1 MPLVKEIS
9 KGIKVVALSREF
21 LRSASVVLVIGKG
34 SYGDPVEGCACL
46 TNRMRLR
53 LTSRMSPLQ
62 LQSTMDRLGA
72 TVEAKTERDLMLLRA
87 QVPSKKVAE
96 CLKFLAELFISPQFP
111 ASEVDKE
118 KTSQK
123 LEYEKIR
130 QDPIPASIEDAW
142 EAIFPKNP
150 PLGHPVTGY
159 PDTIE
164 KLNPQVLEK
173 FDADTREKALLV
185 IGIVGPQHEKK
196 LVEYADSSF
205 GKVQNAPRVEKLKLG
220 PSLDFNI
227 LRRSLK
233 VKQTTFAIGMVTSG
247 ISSAENPA
255 LLLIDDYL
263 GGERH
268 LAGVLFQELREKR
281 GLTYFAHSRLS
292 ALRDFGL
299 LTTFAGVKHEKVPEA
314 LSLMLRAVVKLRDK
328 SLPQKKVEQLKI
340 FHRQAMGIILEAP
353 PQAAT
358 WLASNVFRGGKV
370 DFESYVS
377 DIDSVSPETIRNAA
391 RQFLVPSRM
400 ALSVAGSPPDD
411 ETLTSIMREEVK

>member
-1 MPLVKEIS
+1 
-9 KGIKVVALSREF
+9 
-21 LRSASVVLVIGKG
+21 
-34 SYGDPVEGCACL
+34 
-46 TNRMRLR
+46 
-53 LTSRMSPLQ
+53 
-62 LQSTMDRLGA
+62 MDRLGA

-205 GKVQNAPRVEKLKLG
+205 GKVQNEPRVEKLKLG

>member
-1 MPLVKEIS
+1 MPLVEAIS
-9 KGIKVVALSREF
+9 KGIEVVALSREF

-72 TVEAKTERDLMLLRA
+72 TVEARTDRDLMLLRA
-87 QVPSKKVAE
+87 QVPSKKVAG
-96 CLKFLAELFISPQFP
+96 CLRFLAELFISPQFP

-130 QDPIPASIEDAW
+130 QDPIPASIEDVW
-142 EAIFPKNP
+142 EATFPKN

-205 GKVQNAPRVEKLKLG
+205 GKVQNEPRVEKLKLG

-268 LAGVLFQELREKR
+268 LAGVLFRELREKR

-411 ETLTSIMREEVK
+411 PTLTSIMREEVK

>member
-1 MPLVKEIS
+1 MPLVEEVS

-21 LRSASVVLVIGKG
+21 LRSASVVLLIGKG

-87 QVPSKKVAE
+87 QVPSEKVAE
-96 CLKFLAELFISPQFP
+96 CLEFLSELFISPQFP
-111 ASEVDKE
+111 ASEVEKE

-142 EAIFPKNP
+142 KATFPKNP
-150 PLGHPVTGY
+150 VGHPVTGY

-173 FDADTREKALLV
+173 FDADTREKAPLV
-185 IGIVGPQHEKK
+185 IGIVGPQHEKT
-196 LVEYADSSF
+196 LVEYAVSSF
-205 GKVQNAPRVEKLKLG
+205 GEIQNTPHVEKLKLG
-220 PSLDFNI
+220 PRLDVNI
-227 LRRSLK
+227 LCRSLE
-233 VKQTTFAIGMVTSG
+233 VKQTTFAVGIVTSG
-247 ISSAENPA
+247 ISSAEYPA

-268 LAGVLFQELREKR
+268 LVGILFQELREKR
-281 GLTYFAHSRLS
+281 GLTYFANSRLS

-314 LSLMLRAVVKLRDK
+314 LSLMLSAVVELRDK
-328 SLPQKKVEQLKI
+328 LLPQKKVKQLKI
-340 FHRQAMGIILEAP
+340 FHRQAMEIILEAP
-353 PQAAT
+353 PQAVT
-358 WLASNVFRGGKV
+358 WLASNVFRGGRV
-370 DFESYVS
+370 EFESYVS
-377 DIDSVSPETIRNAA
+377 DIESVSSETIRNAA
-391 RQFLVPSRM
+391 RQFLIPSRM

-411 ETLTSIMREEVK
+411 EILVSIMREEVT